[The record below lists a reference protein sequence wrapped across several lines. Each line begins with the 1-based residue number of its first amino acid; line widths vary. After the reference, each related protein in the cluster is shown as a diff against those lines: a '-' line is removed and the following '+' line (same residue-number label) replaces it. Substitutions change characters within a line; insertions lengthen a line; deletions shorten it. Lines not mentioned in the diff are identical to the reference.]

1 MAQYR
6 EKQKAGFMYGTLRR
20 GQESGYSNS
29 NIMITPQF
37 SADYPEHTCG
47 LAAGAGSVVPPPPM
61 FEEGNVN
68 PKTPLIAK
76 KVGKSEKKD
85 KMESRV

>member
-1 MAQYR
+1 
-6 EKQKAGFMYGTLRR
+6 MYGTLRHNR
-20 GQESGYSNS
+20 QGQPSDSYNS
-29 NIMITPQF
+29 NIMIAAGPGASF
-37 SADYPEHTCG
+37 DGFPEHTCG
-47 LAAGAGSVVPPPPM
+47 LAQGPAVVPPPPM

-76 KVGKSEKKD
+76 KVGKGEKKD

>member
-1 MAQYR
+1 MIA
-6 EKQKAGFMYGTLRR
+6 AGPGASSFEG
-20 GQESGYSNS
+20 
-29 NIMITPQF
+29 F
-37 SADYPEHTCG
+37 PEHTCG
-47 LAAGAGSVVPPPPM
+47 LGPGPSVVPPPPM

-76 KVGKSEKKD
+76 KVGKGEKKD